1 MCRSEWELPSVHE
14 KRKLKVAFSVVRV
27 DSFNKKIQ
35 EIISYYY
42 SLRSHRNDV
51 PGIQRAVLAALE
63 YMSSTD
69 KAPRHDLRPE

>member
-1 MCRSEWELPSVHE
+1 M
-14 KRKLKVAFSVVRV
+14 VRV